1 MLSFYQRIYVGWDRI
16 PLQYK
21 KYSLAKRISNQLVR
35 NYLRR
40 CPITEGKRFLL
51 KLTRD
56 WIIPE
61 DPLVI
66 FETKYPFR
74 LKANLANSEHQYLY
88 FYGTHDE
95 RYVVTKLLKIVK
107 PGEVCW
113 DIGANIGFYTC
124 LLASQVTDA
133 GAVVAFEPAART
145 CDYLHENVSLNEF
158 TNVTVVNKGL
168 GDNTEQCHLYYSEA
182 ALAEGTASLKY
193 PNGRT
198 ASERATLDTIDNLT
212 DTFPT
217 PDFIKIDV
225 EGYQLEVLRGGEHCL
240 KTHAPLLMAELK
252 DVGETNCDDFS
263 EIEQYVTSLGYSLYE
278 IGKYALKRCTHISDS
293 QRRNFFLAN
302 EDSVAFSR
310 ISPWLR
316 FR

>member
-1 MLSFYQRIYVGWDRI
+1 MGINPQRQIQRNRT
-16 PLQYK
+16 
-21 KYSLAKRISNQLVR
+21 LAKRISNQLVR
-35 NYLRR
+35 SYLRK
-40 CPITEGKRFLL
+40 CPITEGKNLLL

-61 DPLVI
+61 DPIVI

-74 LKANLANSEHQYLY
+74 LKANLANPEHQYLY

-95 RYVVTKLLKIVK
+95 RYVVTKLLKIIK
-107 PGEVCW
+107 PGDICW

-124 LLASQVTDA
+124 LLASQVKDR
-133 GAVVAFEPAART
+133 GAVLAFEPAVRT
-145 CDYLHENVSLNEF
+145 CDYLQENVSLNEF

-168 GDNTEQCHLYYSEA
+168 GENREQRQLYYSEA

-198 ASERATLDTIDNLT
+198 ASERVTLDTIDNLIGKL
-212 DTFPT
+212 PM

-225 EGYQLEVLRGGEHCL
+225 EGYQLEVLRGGERFL

-252 DVGETNCDDFS
+252 DVGETNRDDFC
-263 EIEQYVTSLGYSLYE
+263 EIEKYITDLGYSLYE
-278 IGKYALKRCTHISDS
+278 IEKYALKRCTHISDS
-293 QRRNFFLAN
+293 KRRNFFLAN
-302 EDSVAFSR
+302 EDSPAFQR
-310 ISPWLR
+310 IATLCSINC
-316 FR
+316 